1 MKLTLQ
7 IAGLVLTLFSFLP
20 LIKSPLWWIRV
31 LDFPR
36 LHVALLLTA
45 TLVAYP
51 VLYGVSDS
59 FEIGMMLVW
68 ALAILN
74 EMRYVYCFTPLA
86 PKEALRTKEK
96 TPANAFSLM
105 ISNVRMANKKYE
117 KFLQLVLRT
126 DPDLVLINE
135 PNNAWHKHLQP
146 ELDKRYPYAIK
157 KPLENTYGMLLYSK
171 FKLHDSDVRFMVED
185 DIPSFYTVVELPSGL
200 LFDLY
205 TVHPQP
211 PRLLQNTETREAE
224 LLIAAKYVKKSPHP
238 SVVAGDLNDVAW
250 SSTTNLF
257 KQISGLLDP
266 RVGRGFFNTYN
277 AFIPLFRYPL
287 DHVFY
292 DPSFRLVDM
301 RRLDKFGSD
310 HFPILI
316 TLNYEPQEQEEQPQ
330 PKADKEDHEEANELI
345 EEGLEKG
352 EERNGEKKEAEK
364 PGNGLN

>member
-7 IAGLVLTLFSFLP
+7 IAGFILTLFSFLP

-36 LHVALLLTA
+36 FHVALFLTG
-45 TLVAYP
+45 TLVAY
-51 VLYGVSDS
+51 VALYGVSNNL
-59 FEIGMMLVW
+59 EIGMLVLW
-68 ALAILN
+68 ALAIVN
-74 EMRYVYCFTPLA
+74 EMRFVYFFTPLA
-86 PKEALRTKEK
+86 PREALRTEVK

-105 ISNVRMANKKYE
+105 ISNVRMTNKKYE

-126 DPDLVLINE
+126 DPDILLINE
-135 PNNAWHKHLQP
+135 PNHAWHNHLQP
-146 ELDKRYPYAIK
+146 ELKKRYPYTIE

-171 FKLHDSDVRFMVED
+171 FKLLDSDIRFMVED
-185 DIPSFYTVVELPSGL
+185 DIPSFYTVVKLPSGL

-211 PRLLQNTETREAE
+211 PRLLKNTETREAE

-238 SVVAGDLNDVAW
+238 SIVAGDLNDVAW
-250 SSTTNLF
+250 SNTTNLF
-257 KQISGLLDP
+257 KQISGLIDP
-266 RVGRGFFNTYN
+266 RVGRGFYNTYN
-277 AFIPLFRYPL
+277 AFVPLFRYPL

-292 DPSFRLVDM
+292 DPSFRLISM
-301 RRLDKFGSD
+301 RRLSKFGSD

-316 TLNYEPQEQEEQPQ
+316 TLNYEPQGEDEQPQ

-345 EEGLEKG
+345 QEGLEKG
-352 EERNGEKKEAEK
+352 EERNGEKLEESQK
-364 PGNGLN
+364 

>member
-1 MKLTLQ
+1 MQLTLQ
-7 IAGLVLTLFSFLP
+7 IAGLILTLFSFLP

-36 LHVALLLTA
+36 FHVALLLSA
-45 TLVAYP
+45 VLVAYL
-51 VLYGVSDS
+51 VFYGVSGSRD
-59 FEIGMMLVW
+59 IAMIAVW
-68 ALAILN
+68 GFAILN
-74 EMRYVYCFTPLA
+74 EMRYVYFFTPLA
-86 PKEALRTKEK
+86 PREALRTEVEK
-96 TPANAFSLM
+96 PANAFSLM
-105 ISNVRMANKKYE
+105 ISNVRMTNKKYE
-117 KFLQLVLRT
+117 KFLQLILQT

-135 PNNAWHKHLQP
+135 PNNAWHEHLQP

-171 FKLHDSDVRFMVED
+171 FKLLESDIRFMVED

-200 LFDLY
+200 QFDLY

-211 PRLLQNTETREAE
+211 PRLMQNTETREAE

-250 SSTTNLF
+250 SSTTKLF

-266 RVGRGFFNTYN
+266 RVGRGFYNTYN
-277 AFIPLFRYPL
+277 AFVPFFRYPL

-292 DPSFRLVDM
+292 DPAFRLVHM
-301 RRLDKFGSD
+301 ERLSKFGSD

-316 TLNYEPQEQEEQPQ
+316 TLNFEPKHEEEQHP
-330 PKADKEDHEEANELI
+330 PKPDREDYEEADELI
-345 EEGLEKG
+345 QEGLEKG
-352 EERNGEKKEAEK
+352 EERNGEKQAEK
-364 PGNGLN
+364 QENGIK